1 MDLKVAIIYGSVR
14 SERQGIKAAKYLNRK
29 LKERGIEVNLIDPL
43 EYELP
48 FLDKMY
54 KEFKAGEAPPAMQ
67 EIHDIFAGA
76 DGFLVVSGEYN
87 HSIPPALKNI
97 LDHFQ
102 SEYLFKPGAI
112 AAYSAGMFGGMRV
125 AVHLRAVLAELG
137 MLSISSIQP
146 FPKVQDNFDEEGNP
160 QNEFIDP
167 SANRFLDEFE
177 WYLKALKTAREQG
190 TPF

>member
-1 MDLKVAIIYGSVR
+1 MDLKVAIVYGSVR

-29 LKERGIEVNLIDPL
+29 VEERGIDARLIDPM
-43 EYELP
+43 EYKLP

-54 KEFKAGEAPPAMQ
+54 KEYKAGEAPNAMQ
-67 EIHDIFAGA
+67 KLHEIFAGA
-76 DGFLVVSGEYN
+76 DGFLIVSGEYN

-97 LDHFQ
+97 MDHFQ
-102 SEYLFKPGAI
+102 PEYLFKPGAI
-112 AAYSAGMFGGMRV
+112 ASYSAGMFGGMRA

-146 FPKVQDNFDEEGNP
+146 FPMVQDNLDDEGNP
-160 QNEFIDP
+160 QNEFIEP
-167 SANRFLDEFE
+167 STNRFLDEFE
-177 WYLKALKTAREQG
+177 WYLKALKTAREHG